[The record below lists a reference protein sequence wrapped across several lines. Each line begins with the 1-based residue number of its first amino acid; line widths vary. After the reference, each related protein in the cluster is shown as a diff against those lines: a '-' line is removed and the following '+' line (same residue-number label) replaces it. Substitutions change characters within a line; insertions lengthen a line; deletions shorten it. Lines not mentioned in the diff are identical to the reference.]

1 MVCDTSL
8 VTAKSHQ
15 VFMLCVAKENLY
27 YQGTLLQRVEILN
40 NVGWGDIDESS
51 SVCWNSNM
59 MESMKTFFFQP
70 WEMKLVSLG
79 EQFNI
84 LLEFIERIL
93 K

>member
-1 MVCDTSL
+1 
-8 VTAKSHQ
+8 
-15 VFMLCVAKENLY
+15 
-27 YQGTLLQRVEILN
+27 
-40 NVGWGDIDESS
+40 
-51 SVCWNSNM
+51 M